1 MSPVAGFL
9 PEELIIMSENTSRWI
24 LSGLAVPLFV
34 ILSVA
39 EETEPRSVAP
49 RGLPVPDTISPEL
62 QKIVAQ
68 PVPPLMAMPTTAEG
82 WKNLQR
88 EADAGAEKAAVAAAR
103 LLGTKVEATQ
113 MAGVNCYRV
122 TPKVVATGK
131 ENNLVVHVHKG
142 AYVFNAGL
150 AATLEAILLA
160 DACKM
165 PVLSIDYRMPPDHP
179 FPAATDDVLAVWK
192 AVLKDHNPKEVAMGG
207 TSAGGG
213 LTMITMLRCK
223 KEKLAMPAALFL
235 GTPGADW
242 SKTGDSVYLN
252 SQVDRV
258 LGPYEGRAE
267 TCIKLYAA
275 GRDLKD
281 PLISPVYGDLSGL
294 PPTILITGSRDLFL
308 SATCRTHRKLR
319 AARVPAE
326 LHVYEGM
333 CHADYLAAANTP
345 EGRDAL
351 GEINAFF
358 ERHLQR

>member
-1 MSPVAGFL
+1 
-9 PEELIIMSENTSRWI
+9 MSEATSRWM
-24 LSGLAVPLFV
+24 LFGLAVLLFAN
-34 ILSVA
+34 LSDA
-39 EETEPRSVAP
+39 QKSQPRRVVPP
-49 RGLPVPDTISPEL
+49 RELPVPDTLSPEL

-68 PVPPLMAMPTTAEG
+68 PFPPLTAYPTTAEG
-82 WKNLQR
+82 WKKLQR
-88 EADAGAEKAAVAAAR
+88 EADAGAEKAAVAAAK
-103 LLGTKVEATQ
+103 LLGTKVEAVEK
-113 MAGVNCYRV
+113 AGVKCYRV
-122 TPKVVATGK
+122 TPKVVASGK
-131 ENNLVVHVHKG
+131 ENDLIIHVHKG

-150 AATLEAILLA
+150 AATVEAIWLA
-160 DACKM
+160 EACKT

-179 FPAATDDVLAVWK
+179 FPAATDDVLTVWK
-192 AVLKDHNPKEVAMGG
+192 AVLKDHDPKKVVMGG

-213 LTMITMLRCK
+213 LTMITILRCK
-223 KEKLAMPAALFL
+223 AEKLAMPAALFL

-252 SQVDRV
+252 AEVDRV

-267 TCIKLYAA
+267 ACIKLYAA

-281 PLISPVYGDLSGL
+281 PLISPIYGDLSGL
-294 PPTILITGSRDLFL
+294 PPTILITGTRDLFL

-333 CHADYLAAANTP
+333 SHADYLTAANTP

-351 GEINAFF
+351 GEIAAFF
-358 ERHLQR
+358 DRHLSRR